1 MGQDWE
7 SSGLEVSGYE
17 VGALVEELV
26 EGSDG
31 EIGVD
36 DLIAALDD
44 SAYEIGARPAGF
56 AGLAAPRGRGA
67 GGGGAMAGGL
77 AGLVAKAKA
86 KREAKNEIKRN
97 IQNKFASKA
106 VALKP
111 SVPIDAYGAVMNF
124 RSGVIA
130 PGAAVEVFET
140 AIETFKPDE
149 VSLPVEIGPDFLIL
163 RVDVGMR
170 KLYASNG
177 PMRASLLNST
187 AFSKRMFNGITV
199 QRGQPVTW
207 LVQNT
212 AAVDRVFESTL
223 FGQVVLMGAGT
234 LSTK

>member
-1 MGQDWE
+1 MGDWE
-7 SSGLEVSGYE
+7 SSGIEVSGYE

-44 SAYEIGARPAGF
+44 SAMEIGARPAAFG
-56 AGLAAPRGRGA
+56 GLAAPRGRG
-67 GGGGAMAGGL
+67 GAAQPAAGGL
-77 AGLVAKAKA
+77 AGLIAKARA
-86 KREAKNEIKRN
+86 KKEAKNEIKRN
-97 IQNKFASKA
+97 IQNKFAAKA

-124 RSGVIA
+124 RSGVIV

-212 AAVDRVFESTL
+212 AAVDRTFEATL

-234 LSTK
+234 LSSK